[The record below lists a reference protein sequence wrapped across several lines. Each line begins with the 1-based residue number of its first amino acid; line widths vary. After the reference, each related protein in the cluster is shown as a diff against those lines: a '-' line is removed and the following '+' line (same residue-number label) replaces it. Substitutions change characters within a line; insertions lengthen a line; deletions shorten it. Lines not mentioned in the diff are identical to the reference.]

1 MDMSVNHV
9 GPQLALPG
17 QKRIVV
23 QSDTPDTICDLQQI
37 VNTDKI
43 LLRLHLVHSGI
54 VIVANNEMLSAR
66 QSLQNEFR
74 VAAAVKQ
81 ITQNIDGVIAG
92 NPLVPGSDDCFIH
105 GIDAVEGMAAHL
117 QNILMDEVS
126 ICNKKDHVVFLFS
139 IFQQNKEVKEKMGNR
154 GGDILCA
161 QPTGKK
167 QKKDMA
173 STGFRET
180 PFFTGFDEGDLGARV
195 EIGGIAELAEE
206 EKYVTSQM
214 TFWDRKS
221 ATLMENLDLNRVFP

>member
-1 MDMSVNHV
+1 
-9 GPQLALPG
+9 
-17 QKRIVV
+17 
-23 QSDTPDTICDLQQI
+23 
-37 VNTDKI
+37 
-43 LLRLHLVHSGI
+43 
-54 VIVANNEMLSAR
+54 
-66 QSLQNEFR
+66 
-74 VAAAVKQ
+74 
-81 ITQNIDGVIAG
+81 
-92 NPLVPGSDDCFIH
+92 
-105 GIDAVEGMAAHL
+105 
-117 QNILMDEVS
+117 
-126 ICNKKDHVVFLFS
+126 
-139 IFQQNKEVKEKMGNR
+139 MGNR